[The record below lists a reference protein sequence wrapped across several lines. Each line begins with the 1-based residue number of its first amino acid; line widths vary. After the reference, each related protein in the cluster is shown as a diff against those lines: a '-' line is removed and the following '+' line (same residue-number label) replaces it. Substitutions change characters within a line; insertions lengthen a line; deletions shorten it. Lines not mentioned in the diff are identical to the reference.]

1 MWVEDDQE
9 WVRVGGLEVLPCCVS
24 IQVGVVVMA
33 LVNVERV
40 DLWGVVVCTR
50 VVRDVGKAA
59 EGGERCDMAEVVN

>member
-24 IQVGVVVMA
+24 NQVGVVVMA

-50 VVRDVGKAA
+50 VVRGGGRAA
-59 EGGERCDMAEVVN
+59 DCCGRCGM